1 MRIVS
6 LASGSSGNCIL
17 VDDGE
22 TRLLVDCGIGP
33 RTLKQRLG
41 AAGVTPEEIAG
52 VLVTHE
58 HVDHVRGLD
67 AAIAKWAWPVFGSA
81 GTLRGLAAE
90 VRHHAKPVRERG
102 HMGGLQFEL
111 IPVAHDANEPTAYAI
126 TARASGTRV
135 GIAHD
140 LGAPSDRLVH
150 AFRGVDLLC
159 IEANH
164 DVEMLRVGPYPA
176 YLKSRIA
183 SGTGHLSNDQT
194 AAFVDAVS
202 TPALRA
208 VLLLHLS
215 EVNNTPEVA
224 CASTKRGIHRRAR
237 KASLAAAVRRAVSAP
252 IGASRVDQLSLAI

>member
-17 VDDGE
+17 VDDGD

-33 RTLKQRLG
+33 RTLKQRLATAG
-41 AAGVTPEEIAG
+41 AAPEDIAG

-58 HVDHVRGLD
+58 HIDHVRGLE
-67 AAIAKWAWPVFGSA
+67 AAVAKWHWPVLGSA
-81 GTLRGLAAE
+81 GTLRGLPEA
-90 VRHHAKPVRERG
+90 VRAHAKPVRERG
-102 HMGGLQFEL
+102 HLGDLQFEL

-126 TARASGTRV
+126 TARASGIRV
-135 GIAHD
+135 GVAHD
-140 LGAPSDRLVH
+140 LGAPSDRLVE

-183 SGTGHLSNDQT
+183 NGRGHLNNDQT
-194 AAFVDAVS
+194 AAFMDAVS
-202 TPALRA
+202 TPSLRA

-237 KASLAAAVRRAVSAP
+237 KASLAAAVRRAPSAP
-252 IGASRVDQLSLAI
+252 IGMARAAQLALAI

>member
-1 MRIVS
+1 MRLVS

-17 VDDGE
+17 VDDGD

-33 RTLKQRLG
+33 RTLKQRLTT
-41 AAGVTPEEIAG
+41 AGVAPESISG

-58 HVDHVRGLD
+58 HIDHVRGLE
-67 AAIAKWAWPVFGSA
+67 AAVAKWAWPVMGSA
-81 GTLRGLAAE
+81 GTLHDLPAA
-90 VRHHAKPVRERG
+90 VRPHAKPVRERG
-102 HMGGLQFEL
+102 QVGGLQFEL
-111 IPVAHDANEPTAYAI
+111 IPVAHDAHEPTAYAI
-126 TARASGTRV
+126 TARASGIRV

-140 LGAPSDRLVH
+140 LGAPSDRLVA

-164 DVEMLRVGPYPA
+164 DVEMLRAGPYPA
-176 YLKSRIA
+176 YLKARIA

-194 AAFVDAVS
+194 AAFMDAVS

-215 EVNNTPEVA
+215 EVNNPPDVA
-224 CASTKRGIHRRAR
+224 CASTKRGMHRRAR
-237 KASLAAAVRRAVSAP
+237 TASLAAAVRRAPSAP
-252 IGASRVDQLSLAI
+252 IGMARAAQLALAI